1 MREEASPIN
10 SDAGTAVLLSRK
22 FDALVEGSNDSVHER
37 MPQDP
42 DAGFSVF
49 MADEKM
55 SSSVEPVVV
64 KTRKRRSK
72 SVDASIKAPRR
83 RSLRIQRRKSLC
95 DEGGEIPSIDHLDD
109 NNAAEMNGS
118 QSKEVADECQMK
130 VTHDGSSALAQTVA
144 DVVMDLVSSVSSAD
158 QDEPPATT
166 TTTPLVDDEDTEG
179 DTTRNRKKANVKSVL
194 ESLEHVEKENSLNSD
209 KVVKL
214 SSNRRK
220 RRDTFEL
227 SRRRGLT
234 RTGAAQCS
242 DDGMEQ
248 DSAYATST
256 GMEIQIDTDEIADLK
271 PPAAIISAADKAD
284 ETWTDMITPKNGSN
298 EVHLPNNFANEIS
311 SSLAN
316 EPDEIRGSA
325 AVKENLRNVT
335 SVAIEE
341 KMRSVF
347 SEFSV
352 YNYVSSF
359 LSTCQTIC
367 YCICAH

>member
-22 FDALVEGSNDSVHER
+22 FDALVGGSNDSVHEMR

-49 MADEKM
+49 MAEEKM

-72 SVDASIKAPRR
+72 SVDASNKAPRR

-95 DEGGEIPSIDHLDD
+95 DEGGEIPSVDNLDD

-118 QSKEVADECQMK
+118 QSKEVVDECHMK

-179 DTTRNRKKANVKSVL
+179 NTTRDRKNAKVKSVL

-214 SSNRRK
+214 SSNRNK

-234 RTGAAQCS
+234 RSGVVQTS
-242 DDGMEQ
+242 DDRMEQ
-248 DSAYATST
+248 DSTYAAST
-256 GMEIQIDTDEIADLK
+256 GMELQIDTDEVADLK
-271 PPAAIISAADKAD
+271 PPAAIISAADQAD
-284 ETWTDMITPKNGSN
+284 ETCWTDMITPKNGSN
-298 EVHLPNNFANEIS
+298 EVQLPNNFANEIS
-311 SSLAN
+311 SSLAD
-316 EPDEIRGSA
+316 EPDEIRGSE

-341 KMRSVF
+341 KMRSIF

-352 YNYVSSF
+352 YNYVS
-359 LSTCQTIC
+359 
-367 YCICAH
+367 